1 MHYKLCIFLLKLQEI
16 EKKTLIIF
24 PKTFSILLNC
34 KINMTKII
42 VWALNK
48 VYNKG
53 FIIFDVYIRQSIY
66 GITQYN
72 FNRKLV

>member
-1 MHYKLCIFLLKLQEI
+1 
-16 EKKTLIIF
+16 
-24 PKTFSILLNC
+24 
-34 KINMTKII
+34 MTKII